1 MLDSCGLSPQ
11 QGVPFPSA
19 SSPVRPQAASSA
31 ARVLSLHGRDPRYQP
46 GRGLLEAVR
55 GKKKWSHYTSTQT
68 CCHIIFSLCKYDSV
82 HDRDPRYQ
90 PGRGLLEA
98 VCGKKKWSHY
108 TSTQTCCHI
117 IFSLCKYDSVHD
129 RDPRYQPGR
138 GLLEA
143 VSGKKKMV
151 ALHLNSNIVPHY
163 FFHVQI

>member
-11 QGVPFPSA
+11 QGVPVPSA

-31 ARVLSLHGRDPRYQP
+31 AGVLSLYGDDPRYQP
-46 GRGLLEAVR
+46 GRG
-55 GKKKWSHYTSTQT
+55 S
-68 CCHIIFSLCKYDSV
+68 
-82 HDRDPRYQ
+82 
-90 PGRGLLEA
+90 LEA

-108 TSTQTCCHI
+108 ISTQTWCHT
-117 IFSLCKYDSVHD
+117 IFTLCHYDSVHD

-151 ALHLNSNIVPHY
+151 ALHLNSNMVPHY
-163 FFHVQI
+163 FFPVQI